1 MVCVAPM
8 STQSLPQYA
17 KPPQAP
23 GPSNSSVSSSP
34 PRQQPNPP
42 PSTLQR
48 TTTGEQ
54 KESRL
59 EQLTPAH
66 VATEAVRVVD
76 VRQTLHPSGR
86 PHAQRDVTGG
96 AGDGRVGL
104 VYPEHLETG

>member
-1 MVCVAPM
+1 MNWNYLTILTVLTALAM
-8 STQSLPQYA
+8 E
-17 KPPQAP
+17 
-23 GPSNSSVSSSP
+23 GPS
-34 PRQQPNPP
+34 
-42 PSTLQR
+42 
-48 TTTGEQ
+48 Q

-76 VRQTLHPSGR
+76 VRQTLHPSSR